1 MLGLDISDRSLKLIH
16 LTDHA
21 PQRLLSRCW
30 LPLKEG
36 VMSKGVVQRPDDLRQ
51 VVTQALAQ
59 CRIKPKHAES
69 VVASIPETQS
79 FLRVVEIPTMAE
91 EEIDEAVQWEV
102 AQHIPF
108 SLENVY
114 IDWQPVN
121 LPDRQAGGQPDRD
134 TGKPDRHT
142 VGAGKMEV
150 LVGVAQ
156 KQVIDP
162 LYAVLHGLPLDVLA
176 FELESQAIVRALIS
190 PELRYKQGLLIVDL
204 GASATNV
211 VVHDHGT
218 VRFTASLQRGALD
231 LLTNVD
237 AAARQKMLETPPE
250 QLQIP
255 EQMAP
260 QFRPAQEALVV
271 EVHGVVEFYNSL
283 DNKHTVREII
293 LTGGGSN
300 LPGLDQ
306 AFLQHFDNV
315 TIQRGNPWV
324 MVRGGKAGA
333 PQQPMNIQESVHYA
347 TAVGLALRSVVI

>member
-16 LTDHA
+16 LTNQA
-21 PQRLLSRCW
+21 PYRLVSRCW
-30 LPLKEG
+30 LPLKDG
-36 VMSKGVVQRPDDLRQ
+36 VMSRGVVRRSDELQQ
-51 VVTQALAQ
+51 AIMQALLQ
-59 CRIKPKHAES
+59 CRIKPKERET
-69 VVASIPETQS
+69 VIASIPETQS
-79 FLRVVEIPTMAE
+79 FLRVVEIPLMAE
-91 EEIDEAVQWEV
+91 DEIDEAVQWEV

-108 SLENVY
+108 GLDNVY
-114 IDWQPVN
+114 IDWQPVTGQTDKTD
-121 LPDRQAGGQPDRD
+121 PPAGQAG
-134 TGKPDRHT
+134 RHA
-142 VGAGKMEV
+142 VAAGKMEV

-162 LYAVLHGLPLDVLA
+162 LYAVLRSLPVEVAA

-190 PELRYKQGLLIVDL
+190 SELRYKQGLLIVDL

-231 LLTNVD
+231 LLTGTD
-237 AAARQKMLETPPE
+237 TAARQHMLETPPE

-271 EVHGVVEFYNSL
+271 EIHGVVEFYNSI
-283 DNKHTVREII
+283 DTQHTVREIV

-315 TIQRGNPWV
+315 VIQRGNPWV
-324 MVRGGKAGA
+324 LVRGAKHGA
-333 PQQPMNIQESVHYA
+333 VAAPMNIQESVHYA
-347 TAVGLALRSVVI
+347 TAVGLALRPVTI

>member
-16 LTDHA
+16 LTNQ
-21 PQRLLSRCW
+21 PPYRLLSRCW
-30 LPLKEG
+30 SPLKDG
-36 VMSKGVVQRPDDLRQ
+36 IMSKGVVQRPDELKQ
-51 VVTQALAQ
+51 VVSHMLVQ
-59 CRIKPKHAES
+59 CRVKAKYKET

-79 FLRVVEIPTMAE
+79 FLRVVEIPRMRE

-108 SLENVY
+108 GLENVY
-114 IDWQPVN
+114 IDWQPV
-121 LPDRQAGGQPDRD
+121 PEVPGQATTEPA
-134 TGKPDRHT
+134 RH
-142 VGAGKMEV
+142 VAAAEKMEV

-156 KQVIDP
+156 KKVIDP
-162 LYAVLHGLPLDVLA
+162 LYGVLSALPVTVAA

-190 PELRYKQGLLIVDL
+190 SELRYKQGLLIVDL

-231 LLTNVD
+231 LLTGID
-237 AAARQKMLETPPE
+237 ATERQRMLETPPE
-250 QLQIP
+250 QLQVP

-260 QFRPAQEALVV
+260 QFRPAQEALVL
-271 EVHGVVEFYNSL
+271 EIHGVVEFYNSI
-283 DNKHTVREII
+283 DTQHTVREII

-315 TIQRGNPWV
+315 VVQRGNPWV
-324 MVRGGKAGA
+324 LVRGVKHGT
-333 PQQPMNIQESVHYA
+333 PQQPMNLQESVHYA
-347 TAVGLALRSVVI
+347 TAVGLALRPVIM

>member
-16 LTDHA
+16 LTDQA

-36 VMSKGVVQRPDDLRQ
+36 VMSKGVVQQPEALQ
-51 VVTQALAQ
+51 QAVTAALSQ
-59 CRIKPKHAES
+59 CRIKPKAREV

-79 FLRVVEIPTMAE
+79 FLRVVEIPAMAE

-102 AQHIPF
+102 AHHIPF

-114 IDWQPVN
+114 IDWQPVSIA
-121 LPDRQAGGQPDRD
+121 PEETSTRAEH
-134 TGKPDRHT
+134 HT
-142 VGAGKMEV
+142 VSADKIEV

-162 LYAVLHGLPLDVLA
+162 LYAVLHALPLDVLA

-231 LLTNVD
+231 LLTGVD
-237 AAARQKMLETPPE
+237 TAARQKMLETPPE

-271 EVHGVVEFYNSL
+271 EIHGVVEFYNSI
-283 DNKHTVREII
+283 DKQHTVREII

-324 MVRGGKAGA
+324 MVRGGKQGA

-347 TAVGLALRSVVI
+347 TAVGLALRPVAF

>member
-1 MLGLDISDRSLKLIH
+1 MLGLDISDRSLKLVH
-16 LTDHA
+16 LTNQA
-21 PQRLLSRCW
+21 PYRLLSRCW
-30 LPLKEG
+30 LPLAEG
-36 VMSKGVVQRPDDLRQ
+36 IMSKGIVQRPDELKKA
-51 VVTQALAQ
+51 VAEALSR
-59 CRIKPKHAES
+59 CRIKPKGIET

-79 FLRVVEIPTMAE
+79 FLRVVEIPLMAE
-91 EEIDEAVQWEV
+91 DEIDEAVQWEV

-121 LPDRQAGGQPDRD
+121 GPAGLAG
-134 TGKPDRHT
+134 RHA
-142 VGAGKMEV
+142 VSAGKMEV

-162 LYAVLHGLPLDVLA
+162 LYTVLRARPLDVAAL
-176 FELESQAIVRALIS
+176 ELESQAIVRALIS

-231 LLTNVD
+231 LLTGV
-237 AAARQKMLETPPE
+237 AGEERQRMLETPPE
-250 QLQIP
+250 QLTVP
-255 EQMAP
+255 EQLAP
-260 QFRPAQEALVV
+260 QFRPAQEALVL
-271 EVHGVVEFYNSL
+271 EIHGVVEFYNSI
-283 DNKHTVREII
+283 DSQHTVHEII

-324 MVRGGKAGA
+324 LVRSAKHVA

-347 TAVGLALRSVVI
+347 TAVGLALRPVII